1 MPARTVKL
9 LVVLALMV
17 LSLAII
23 GNSMTKPV
31 GRDEHMYCTAA
42 VLMAQGKMIYR
53 DFSYAAQMPYHPLL
67 CAMLF
72 RLFGTT
78 HYLLT
83 VRLLSCVC
91 DILVVLC
98 IIGIYRHVFKPS
110 STAGTL
116 LGLGAVVLYVFNPLV
131 DYANGYA
138 WNHDVVILCVVALD
152 ASNDSSGGVSVLR
165 DTAKPARQVDKTK
178 TCDRP
183 ALLGRGAAGVDL
195 AVDGD
200 SSSPP
205 GILPQHRQD
214 TDAVR
219 PMAAR

>member
-138 WNHDVVILCVVALD
+138 WNHDVVILCVVASFWLFV
-152 ASNDSSGGVSVLR
+152 SIDSEQRSKYRRIAAVGALLTFAAWMRATTVLVESLFFVILLSL
-165 DTAKPARQVDKTK
+165 PARSIKQRRR
-178 TCDRP
+178 CWCRS
-183 ALLGRGAAGVDL
+183 GR
-195 AVDGD
+195 
-200 SSSPP
+200 
-205 GILPQHRQD
+205 
-214 TDAVR
+214 
-219 PMAAR
+219 